1 MRQGLDQ
8 HLTGLIVGDTTG
20 ADTAISNGNNGTTST
35 LTPTNDL
42 AAAAIGAKNAT
53 AKPFLKIVYP
63 TTQLPD
69 RVHSLLVLDSSFN
82 PPTKAHMGMMVQTIT
97 SLMSPSMPFD
107 CCLLLLSTLN
117 ADKPPLL
124 STPATLPLVDTPHH
138 HSTSNA
144 ATTPAYTSTL
154 DRLEM
159 MCSLVDIVPHN
170 LPCHVALI
178 NQPNFVD
185 KLAVIQ
191 KTWPT
196 ISTVYF
202 VLGCDTL
209 QRFFNKKYYLPDS
222 TLESTESSKG
232 TTTHINNTENG
243 GSCVTVGNILAESFF
258 DRGGRI
264 ICAGRQL
271 KDAAKITDAT
281 THILTQG
288 SIISDALHSEALLP
302 SCIDKIIELSRWTTD
317 SSGSSVDRQ
326 ASLYVHEKFKL
337 DSISSSQVRDL
348 FARYWSALANY
359 GEGATPSAATQS
371 QHTPDSHASSDSILS
386 ELSHLV
392 DEAVISYILKH
403 HLYKP
408 A

>member
-69 RVHSLLVLDSSFN
+69 R
-82 PPTKAHMGMMVQTIT
+82 
-97 SLMSPSMPFD
+97 
-107 CCLLLLSTLN
+107 
-117 ADKPPLL
+117 
-124 STPATLPLVDTPHH
+124 
-138 HSTSNA
+138 TSNA

-191 KTWPT
+191 R
-196 ISTVYF
+196 
-202 VLGCDTL
+202 LGQL
-209 QRFFNKKYYLPDS
+209 FQQS
-222 TLESTESSKG
+222 TLSLDVIPCSDSLTR
-232 TTTHINNTENG
+232 
-243 GSCVTVGNILAESFF
+243 NITSLTLHWSLLNLQKEQRLISIILKMEALASLLEISWPRAF